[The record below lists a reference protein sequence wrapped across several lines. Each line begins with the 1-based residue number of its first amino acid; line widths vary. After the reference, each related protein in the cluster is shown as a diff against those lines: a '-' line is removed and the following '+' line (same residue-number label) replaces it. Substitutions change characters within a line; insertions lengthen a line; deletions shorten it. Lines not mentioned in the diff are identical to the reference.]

1 MKRSELKEF
10 IKGEI
15 ITSLSEAEETIKDIQ
30 DKKDARAELNKE
42 LEKTA
47 KLSKEIGLE
56 ENGEKDSWADYT
68 DIGMFYMEKHGNIYQ
83 GKEQK
88 LTNSQYEKLG
98 KKIVDQLYDGDVSKA
113 YDETYKAVKGNELK
127 FKGSL
132 DENEDEEP
140 SKSDIKK
147 TKGLAKAKE
156 ELAQLTKQMKSLAR
170 DYKGAEGEAKE
181 KIIADL
187 KSKTKLKKELE
198 SLMFK
203 I

>member
-15 ITSLSEAEETIKDIQ
+15 ITSLSEATPEEVQNQK
-30 DKKDARAELNKE
+30 ELNKE
-42 LEKTA
+42 LEKTS

-88 LTNSQYEKLG
+88 LTDSQYEKLG

-127 FKGSL
+127 YKRNL
-132 DENEDEEP
+132 KEDEDAEP
-140 SKSDIKK
+140 TKSDIKK

>member
-15 ITSLSEAEETIKDIQ
+15 ITSLSEAEETVKDIQ

-56 ENGEKDSWADYT
+56 
-68 DIGMFYMEKHGNIYQ
+68 
-83 GKEQK
+83 
-88 LTNSQYEKLG
+88 
-98 KKIVDQLYDGDVSKA
+98 
-113 YDETYKAVKGNELK
+113 
-127 FKGSL
+127 
-132 DENEDEEP
+132 ENEDEEP